1 MPVQSTA
8 SQPFSPLLDALRK
21 QIAVTVRESG
31 IDSIIVAAPSW
42 KEFQRIDC
50 PLPEGVFITRATLKS
65 KRVAVKV
72 RSNGLVNARWPEDGL
87 LSIIEPNLCFILEGP
102 VALRVG
108 DYKIHCLPGQ
118 AVLMP
123 PGTPFSDGS
132 LLGLDESRANSGYC
146 RKLSLRP
153 WAGGVECWLNYDQN
167 GRHWSY
173 HNPGEHCYVQNAKA
187 YQYLATLGEEL
198 IACPPEYRLHCTGL
212 LSALVAVLIREIRE
226 RHAFD
231 AARSKGMFLNTA
243 IHPPLQKPSPIEQA
257 QFYINSHLNEQLSI
271 ESLAKRAYMSRA
283 YFTRQFRLV
292 TGKSVVEYITQSRL
306 QKAKVLLLNTKWPV
320 NQISSFVGISP
331 DRLRSIFLQYEQLT
345 PSDFRRQNQSGHET

>member
-1 MPVQSTA
+1 MPLQSPA
-8 SQPFSPLLDALRK
+8 SQPFSPLLSALQK

-31 IDSIIVAAPSW
+31 ISNIIVAAPTW
-42 KEFQRIDC
+42 KEFQQNPS
-50 PLPEGVFITRATLKS
+50 PLPDGVFITPVTLKS
-65 KRVAVKV
+65 KRVPIKM
-72 RSNGLVNARWPEDGL
+72 SSHGLVNARWPEDGL

-102 VALRVG
+102 VALSVG

-132 LLGLDESRANSGYC
+132 LLGLDESRVNNGYC
-146 RKLSLRP
+146 SKLSLRA
-153 WAGGVECWLNYDQN
+153 WAGGVECWLNYDQH

-173 HNPGEHCYVQNAKA
+173 HNPGEHCYVQHAEA
-187 YQYLATLGEEL
+187 YQYLTTLGEEL
-198 IACPPEYRLHCTGL
+198 VARPPEYHLHCNGL
-212 LSALVAVLIREIRE
+212 LSALVAVLVREIRQ

-231 AARSKGMFLNTA
+231 LARSKGMFLNTA
-243 IHPPLQKPSPIEQA
+243 IQPQLQEQNPIEQV
-257 QFYINSHLNEQLSI
+257 QFYINSHLNEQLTI

-283 YFTRQFRLV
+283 SFTKQFRLA
-292 TGKSVVEYITQSRL
+292 TGKTVVEYITESRL

-331 DRLRSIFLQYEQLT
+331 DRLRSIFLQYEHQT
-345 PSDFRRQNQSGHET
+345 PSDFRHNNQSCH